1 MGQVTIYL
9 DAETEKKMLRIVKE
23 SGVSKSKW
31 IARLIR
37 EKASAMW
44 PESVMGMAGSWSDL
58 PMAED
63 LRKEPGRD
71 AEREPL

>member
-9 DAETEKKMLRIVKE
+9 DTETEQKMLRIVKE
-23 SGVSKSKW
+23 SGLSKSKW
-31 IARLIR
+31 IACLIR

-58 PMAED
+58 LMAED
-63 LRKEPGRD
+63 IRKEIGRD